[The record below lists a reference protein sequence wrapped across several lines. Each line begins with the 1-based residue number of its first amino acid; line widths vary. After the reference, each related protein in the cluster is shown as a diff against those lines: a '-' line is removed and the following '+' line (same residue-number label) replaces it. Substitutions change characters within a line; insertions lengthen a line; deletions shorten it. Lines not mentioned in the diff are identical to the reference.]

1 MLEGIIT
8 SRTTGPDIIS
18 WNGLMIERG
27 EVHIETA
34 DSWAARECTKKAAAS
49 EDVKTLCGGA
59 AVVRSG
65 QLLVVND
72 QDAIDVFQ
80 DRRVS
85 GLW

>member
-1 MLEGIIT
+1 
-8 SRTTGPDIIS
+8 
-18 WNGLMIERG
+18 MIEQG

-34 DSWAARECTKKAAAS
+34 DSWAAREGTKKAAAS
-49 EDVKTLCGGA
+49 EDVKTLCGDA

-80 DRRVS
+80 ERRVS
-85 GLW
+85 GLWQVVCQDCKRVLAEGVR